1 MRLLNG
7 HMMTKQMRNILA
19 GILFGLL
26 LVSTQIGK
34 DMYCYVFFLLL
45 YMFTMLKKFLCILN
59 N

>member
-34 DMYCYVFFLLL
+34 DVYCYVFFPSVVHIN
-45 YMFTMLKKFLCILN
+45 YVKSFSVY
-59 N
+59 